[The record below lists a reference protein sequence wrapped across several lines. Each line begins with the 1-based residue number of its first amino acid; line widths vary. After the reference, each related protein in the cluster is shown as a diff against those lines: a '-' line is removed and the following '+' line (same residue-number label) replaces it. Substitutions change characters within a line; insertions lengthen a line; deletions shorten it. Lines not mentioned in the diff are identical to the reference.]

1 MWVLPSNLSSPEEQY
16 ASLALEVPETHI
28 FNWQRKK
35 KGKKEKRKTRKRRG
49 NTKRKTRRRNF
60 IVWESEMNMALI

>member
-16 ASLALEVPETHI
+16 AFLALEVPETHI

-35 KGKKEKRKTRKRRG
+35 KGKKG
-49 NTKRKTRRRNF
+49 NERNYKL
-60 IVWESEMNMALI
+60 ENSS